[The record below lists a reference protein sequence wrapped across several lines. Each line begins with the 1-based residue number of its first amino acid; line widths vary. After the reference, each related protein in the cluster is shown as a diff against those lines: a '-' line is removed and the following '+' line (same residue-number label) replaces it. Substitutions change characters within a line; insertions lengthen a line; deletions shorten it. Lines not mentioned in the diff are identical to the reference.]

1 MRFISDIFCSY
12 GQDSLY
18 PQQSSRLVRRRL
30 FKLSTSRI
38 LFCRRLEGL
47 TVRRGLAAAC
57 PCPNLGAA
65 VTVVPDLNDLPSI
78 SETTHPPPGQP
89 VSSDPRRRYPYR
101 TLSLSITDPFS
112 PAGSFDPVI
121 ATPWSSPAPTMGARQ
136 PRTRASGRCS
146 RPSPHQRQRLS
157 SPAPTMGAR
166 QPRTPASGRCSR
178 PGPVPGAR
186 IWSLGLKSFQIR
198 FSGLGSGGHSR
209 GLGSGR
215 VRSRHDFAIGDG
227 PPRASCS
234 AGRLC

>member
-1 MRFISDIFCSY
+1 MLMRFISDIFCSY

-89 VSSDPRRRYPYR
+89 VSSDPRYPCALNTPTDCVVTPFHLQDR
-101 TLSLSITDPFS
+101 SILPLQCL
-112 PAGSFDPVI
+112 
-121 ATPWSSPAPTMGARQ
+121 GARQ
-136 PRTRASGRCS
+136 RPRWEQGNLERR
-146 RPSPHQRQRLS
+146 RPD
-157 SPAPTMGAR
+157 AV
-166 QPRTPASGRCSR
+166 
-178 PGPVPGAR
+178 PGPVRCPGP
-186 IWSLGLKSFQIR
+186 
-198 FSGLGSGGHSR
+198 GSGP
-209 GLGSGR
+209 
-215 VRSRHDFAIGDG
+215 GD
-227 PPRASCS
+227 
-234 AGRLC
+234 

>member
-1 MRFISDIFCSY
+1 MLMRFISDIFCSY

-136 PRTRASGRCS
+136 PRT
-146 RPSPHQRQRLS
+146 
-157 SPAPTMGAR
+157 
-166 QPRTPASGRCSR
+166 PASGRCSR